1 MYTGNEMN
9 EYETYSKI
17 LTKSVNH
24 IFKKFLNDHDIAEV
38 YESQAKANDPLVAIE
53 INGTLSGEL
62 IINIPQKTLDQ
73 ISRKFIGNPKA
84 KISKSIRVDIAGEL
98 ANLITGTFANLMQ
111 YAEHD
116 LILSPPEFNDDP
128 INIKTLYDNVN
139 ISFISSFGGFDV
151 DFYYRAN

>member
-1 MYTGNEMN
+1 MN

-24 IFKKFLNDHDIAEV
+24 IFKRFLNDNDIAEV
-38 YESQAKANDPLVAIE
+38 YEAQAKENDHVVSIE

-62 IINIPQKTLDQ
+62 IINMPQKTLDQ
-73 ISRKFIGNPKA
+73 ISKKFIGNPKA
-84 KISKSIRVDIAGEL
+84 KITKNTRVDIAGEL

-111 YAEHD
+111 YAEHH

-139 ISFISSFGGFDV
+139 ISFMSSYGGFDV
-151 DFYYRAN
+151 DFYYRDN

>member
-1 MYTGNEMN
+1 MHTGNEMN
-9 EYETYSKI
+9 EYEIYSKI

-24 IFKKFLNDHDIAEV
+24 IFKRFLNDNDIIEV
-38 YESQAKANDPLVAIE
+38 FESQAKENDPLVAVE
-53 INGTLSGEL
+53 ITGSLSGEL